1 MKYAKILGT
10 GSYLPP
16 NVMTNADWQ
25 QWVDTS
31 DAWIVGRTGIQSRHI
46 ASKEDTTATLAVL
59 AATQALAAA
68 DCQAKDIQMIIVATG
83 LPARTFPATACLVQ
97 QELQIPVC
105 PAFDLQ
111 AACSG
116 FIYAMTIVE
125 QFIKQGVI
133 AKALIVGSEIMSRL
147 IDWSNRE
154 TCVLFGDGAGAV
166 VLGASDEPGIL
177 ISKLYADGNYSD
189 LLRSDNLQRGDWRSQ
204 YGNDKHPENFK
215 IPLEELNPYIH
226 MEGRKVFKIAVNC
239 FEQMVRDTQE
249 NPIFKANPI
258 DWLVPHQANI
268 RIIEA
273 TAEKLGL
280 SMDKVICTVAKHSNT
295 SSASIPLALDTA
307 IRDGRIKRGENLL
320 LEALGSGL
328 TWGSI
333 YLKY

>member
-1 MKYAKILGT
+1 MQPTQPKSKMEGVYAKILGT

-125 QFIKQGVI
+125 QFI
-133 AKALIVGSEIMSRL
+133 
-147 IDWSNRE
+147 
-154 TCVLFGDGAGAV
+154 
-166 VLGASDEPGIL
+166 
-177 ISKLYADGNYSD
+177 
-189 LLRSDNLQRGDWRSQ
+189 
-204 YGNDKHPENFK
+204 
-215 IPLEELNPYIH
+215 
-226 MEGRKVFKIAVNC
+226 
-239 FEQMVRDTQE
+239 
-249 NPIFKANPI
+249 
-258 DWLVPHQANI
+258 
-268 RIIEA
+268 
-273 TAEKLGL
+273 
-280 SMDKVICTVAKHSNT
+280 
-295 SSASIPLALDTA
+295 
-307 IRDGRIKRGENLL
+307 
-320 LEALGSGL
+320 
-328 TWGSI
+328 
-333 YLKY
+333 